1 MSSPMD
7 TVPHESEVCTIVPP
21 YLLEA
26 FAKHPD
32 PEIAER
38 ARRTLAT
45 DARRPPFRAP
55 TRGATTAPSKGLQ
68 RTIGDAKNTEELPGQ
83 TVRTEGQ
90 GATGDPAADEAYD
103 GLGDT
108 YALYSDAFKRDSLDG
123 NGLPLL
129 ATVHYGQDY
138 DNAFF
143 NGEQMVFGDGDGKVF
158 QRFTLSVDVIGHE
171 LTHGVT
177 AYTANL
183 DYSGQSGALNEHIS
197 DAFGSMVKQKKL
209 DQTADQADWLVGA
222 GLFTP
227 VVHGVALRSMKEP
240 GTAYDDPQLGKDPQ
254 PADMSGYVD
263 TTDDNGGVH
272 LNSGIP
278 NRAFALAA
286 VAIGG
291 KTWEG
296 IGLVWYDVLTGSI
309 ETTCDFATFAGLTVS
324 AAGARF
330 GEGSSQ
336 QQAVQEAWI
345 TVGVLTADAG
355 PTPDP
360 PSAPGE
366 PTSPDEPKPAPTPG
380 EPEPAP
386 TAGEPG
392 PVDPGDT
399 TPTSAH
405 EQGGPVPPLD
415 APIEVRRSGG
425 VGGITRERTVTL
437 SELPEDEVLHWQQV
451 FTEGVLRTLAGGRSY
466 PDTFVYSIVCVS
478 VDVDVTVAEPDLPS
492 PVRDLLVRTLQ
503 L

>member
-1 MSSPMD
+1 VHAVGDPVQTPTMSSLSGP
-7 TVPHESEVCTIVPP
+7 VPHQFRACTIVPP

-26 FAKHPD
+26 FARHPD
-32 PEIAER
+32 SEIAER

-55 TRGATTAPSKGLQ
+55 ARGATATASNGLQ
-68 RTIGDAKNTEELPGQ
+68 RTVGDAKNTEQLPGA

-90 GATGDPAADEAYD
+90 PATGDVAADEAYD

-108 YALYSDAFKRDSLDG
+108 YALFYDAFKRDSLDG
-123 NGLPLL
+123 KGLPLL

-158 QRFTLSVDVIGHE
+158 QRFTKSLDVIGHE

-222 GLFTP
+222 GLFTSA
-227 VVHGVALRSMKEP
+227 VHGVALRSMKEP

-286 VAIGG
+286 TAIGG
-291 KTWEG
+291 YTWEG
-296 IGLVWYDVLTGSI
+296 IGLIWYDVLTGSI
-309 ETTCDFATFAGLTVS
+309 ETTCDFATFAGLTVA

-330 GEGSSQ
+330 GEASSQ
-336 QQAVQEAWI
+336 QSAVHDAWV
-345 TVGVLTADAG
+345 TVGVLTSDAG
-355 PTPDP
+355 TAPDA
-360 PSAPGE
+360 PSAPGPE
-366 PTSPDEPKPAPTPG
+366 PDSTTPG
-380 EPEPAP
+380 EPAPVGAGGTAPAP
-386 TAGEPG
+386 G
-392 PVDPGDT
+392 
-399 TPTSAH
+399 H
-405 EQGGPVPPLD
+405 EQHGPVPTLD
-415 APIEVRRSGG
+415 APIEVRRTGG

-437 SELPEDEVLHWQQV
+437 SELPEDEVSHWQQV
-451 FTEGVLRTLAGGRSY
+451 FTEGVLASLVGGRSY
-466 PDTFVYSIVCVS
+466 PDSFVYTIVCVS

-492 PVRDLLVRTLQ
+492 QVRDLLVRTLQ